1 MYLRNNLEFVYQ
13 IKNATYID
21 MKKLIA
27 AFLLIATAP
36 SMAQQINLK
45 SIFGDTKESITYRL
59 PDTSINFDVE
69 VNCITQTP
77 GELYSY
83 AEKYLNVKN
92 CITKENRYWSIVGIK
107 SSCEGIPNR
116 NKAFTLKLSKAKGD
130 ITRNDKGIIESIVLY
145 DKKKADGIN
154 SNPAEKLEEELDAA
168 YQTSPRYTDPSL
180 YLTEEILQATTTAKK
195 AELIARE
202 IYRIRTKKQEIIL
215 GEADNMPKDEP
226 AISLI
231 LSELNK
237 QEMALTEIFVG
248 RTDTIYKKYSY
259 TVTPEVNC
267 DTTKAVLFRFS
278 RKLGVLDKED
288 YAGEP
293 IYYSMKDLKTVERT
307 NTDTDKIAKEE
318 ISNGGLCYNTPGRL
332 RLEVYSRTRRF
343 LGKDLN
349 IAQIGVTDVLPKDI
363 FDSRKNMTTIIFD
376 TTTGAI
382 LSISKE

>member
-1 MYLRNNLEFVYQ
+1 
-13 IKNATYID
+13 
-21 MKKLIA
+21 MKKLFV

-36 SMAQQINLK
+36 CMAQQLNLK

-107 SSCEGIPNR
+107 SSCEGIPNK
-116 NKAFTLKLSKAKGD
+116 NKAFTLKLSKATGK
-130 ITRNDKGIIESIVLY
+130 INRNDKGILESIILS
-145 DKKKADGIN
+145 DKKKIENIN
-154 SNPAEKLEEELDAA
+154 NNPTEAQKEELDETNR
-168 YQTSPRYTDPSL
+168 TSPRYTDPSL

-195 AELIARE
+195 AELIAKE
-202 IYRIRTKKQEIIL
+202 IYKIRLRKQEIAL

-248 RTDTIYKKYSY
+248 RTDTIYKRYSY
-259 TVTPEVNC
+259 TVTPEVDC

-307 NTDTDKIAKEE
+307 NTDTDKIVKEE

>member
-1 MYLRNNLEFVYQ
+1 
-13 IKNATYID
+13 
-21 MKKLIA
+21 
-27 AFLLIATAP
+27 
-36 SMAQQINLK
+36 
-45 SIFGDTKESITYRL
+45 
-59 PDTSINFDVE
+59 
-69 VNCITQTP
+69 
-77 GELYSY
+77 
-83 AEKYLNVKN
+83 
-92 CITKENRYWSIVGIK
+92 
-107 SSCEGIPNR
+107 
-116 NKAFTLKLSKAKGD
+116 
-130 ITRNDKGIIESIVLY
+130 
-145 DKKKADGIN
+145 
-154 SNPAEKLEEELDAA
+154 
-168 YQTSPRYTDPSL
+168 
-180 YLTEEILQATTTAKK
+180 
-195 AELIARE
+195 
-202 IYRIRTKKQEIIL
+202 
-215 GEADNMPKDEP
+215 MPKDEP

>member
-1 MYLRNNLEFVYQ
+1 
-13 IKNATYID
+13 
-21 MKKLIA
+21 MKKLFT
-27 AFLLIATAP
+27 AFLLITTLP
-36 SMAQQINLK
+36 CMAQQLNLK
-45 SIFGDTKESITYRL
+45 SIFGEAKESITYRL
-59 PDTSINFDVE
+59 PDTSINFEVE

-77 GELYSY
+77 GELYNY

-92 CITKENRYWSIVGIK
+92 CITKESRYWGIVGIK
-107 SSCEGIPNR
+107 SSCEGIPS
-116 NKAFTLKLSKAKGD
+116 KEKSFTLKLSKATGE
-130 ITRNDKGIIESIVLY
+130 INRNDKGIIESIILSN
-145 DKKKADGIN
+145 KKKIEDINNNAIDGQ
-154 SNPAEKLEEELDAA
+154 KEEPEVT
-168 YQTSPRYTDPSL
+168 YQTTPRYTDPSL
-180 YLTEEILQATTTAKK
+180 YLSEEILQATTTAKK
-195 AELIARE
+195 AELIAKE
-202 IYRIRTKKQEIIL
+202 IYKIRLRKQEIAL

-248 RTDTIYKKYSY
+248 RTDTIYRKYSY
-259 TVTPEVNC
+259 TITPEVNC

-293 IYYSMKDLKTVERT
+293 IYYSMKDLKIVERT
-307 NTDTDKIAKEE
+307 NTDADKVAKEE
-318 ISNGGLCYNTPGRL
+318 ISNGGLCYNIPGRL

-343 LGKDLN
+343 LGKDFN

-363 FDSRKNMTTIIFD
+363 FDSKKNTTKIIFD

-382 LSISKE
+382 LSIKKD